1 MLWII
6 GCSVFCGC
14 SYMKERNSSRRR
26 SEEVSHVL
34 CQFVDHSFDCCRLD
48 REIVVIN
55 KNLFCRAQEKDA
67 VAYADAET
75 PSKCNMLILLLLLS
89 VM

>member
-1 MLWII
+1 M
-6 GCSVFCGC
+6 
-14 SYMKERNSSRRR
+14 
-26 SEEVSHVL
+26 L
-34 CQFVDHSFDCCRLD
+34 CQFADHSFDCCRLD
-48 REIVVIN
+48 RKFIVIN

-67 VAYADAET
+67 HAEV